1 MCLPKKPSVLR
12 VRRGVSANVFV
23 NNKAFRNHLKYNFDA
38 TPTDMESAAVALV
51 CYQHKLPFIAFRAL
65 SDLAGAGSST
75 SEIFIYLKLVSHNAF
90 DVLLK
95 FISLI

>member
-1 MCLPKKPSVLR
+1 MCLPRKPSVLR
-12 VRRGVSANVFV
+12 VRKGVSANVFV
-23 NNKAFRNHLKYNFDA
+23 NNKAFRDHLKSNFDA